1 MFRQP
6 VVLIANSLGQ
16 FSSIRM
22 CVFYKV
28 VYTFVF
34 ILIQAWLVLCYF
46 YVVNGIY
53 NVDLAGH
60 PIGSDPMY
68 PGRMPMQG
76 QPQGGYPM
84 NTGPRAVD
92 HTGYP
97 MNHNMM
103 SQGGQMGYRTTQSAM
118 PGPNRMG
125 PFASSVSPN
134 AVVGANNNPQ
144 MISSMN
150 AHPGAG
156 QYPMGM
162 MNRPQQQQQ
171 MQQQMQHQQQQS
183 MMGMSPNPGGMRMGA
198 QNMGTHLGPISTSG
212 DSTPFQPPISGNN
225 MGMYNRSPNPG
236 GSIMGQNS
244 AVAAQ
249 AAGQKRSS
257 LSPYQSQYRT
267 ATAYSPNSTPP
278 GGPTQPPF
286 QGTPPPP
293 PSYNS
298 SNNSLPSVNQAS
310 TYQVVPP
317 NQTAPNNSNQL
328 PLPSAAGAQEA
339 SNSPRS
345 GPGTPTVATS
355 TVHTH
360 DLVTSQLSPLPVV
373 ANDTT
378 ITVTSSQKSSNT
390 DLAASSSVSQ
400 EVSNASQGSTPQVS
414 PLVLY
419 VYLISCV
426 LPLDY

>member
-1 MFRQP
+1 MY
-6 VVLIANSLGQ
+6 
-16 FSSIRM
+16 
-22 CVFYKV
+22 VFYKSG
-28 VYTFVF
+28 YTFVF

-46 YVVNGIY
+46 SIVNGDIRSLY
-53 NVDLAGH
+53 NLDMAGH

-68 PGRMPMQG
+68 PGRVPMQG
-76 QPQGGYPM
+76 QPQGAYPM

-92 HTGYP
+92 HAGYP

-103 SQGGQMGYRTTQSAM
+103 SQGGQVVYRTTQSAM
-118 PGPNRMG
+118 PGPNRLG
-125 PFASSVSPN
+125 PFSSSVSPN

-144 MISSMN
+144 MISGMN
-150 AHPGAG
+150 AHPGAAG

-162 MNRPQQQQQ
+162 MNRPQQLQQQ
-171 MQQQMQHQQQQS
+171 QQQIQQQQS
-183 MMGMSPNPGGMRMGA
+183 MMGMSPNPGGMRMAA
-198 QNMGTHLGPISTSG
+198 QNMGAHLGPISTSG
-212 DSTPFQPPISGNN
+212 DSTPFQPPISGN

-236 GSIMGQNS
+236 GSLMGQNS
-244 AVAAQ
+244 AVVAQ
-249 AAGQKRSS
+249 AAAGQKRTS

-267 ATAYSPNSTPP
+267 AAYSPNSTPP
-278 GGPTQPPF
+278 GGPTQPTF
-286 QGTPPPP
+286 QGAPTPPP

-298 SNNSLPSVNQAS
+298 SNNPLPSVNQAS

-328 PLPSAAGAQEA
+328 PLPSAGTAQEA

-360 DLVTSQLSPLPVV
+360 DLVTSQLSPLPVM

-390 DLAASSSVSQ
+390 DLTASSSVSQ

-414 PLVLY
+414 QLY
-419 VYLISCV
+419 ILLSYFICIVIRL
-426 LPLDY
+426 

>member
-1 MFRQP
+1 
-6 VVLIANSLGQ
+6 
-16 FSSIRM
+16 
-22 CVFYKV
+22 
-28 VYTFVF
+28 
-34 ILIQAWLVLCYF
+34 
-46 YVVNGIY
+46 
-53 NVDLAGH
+53 
-60 PIGSDPMY
+60 MY

-76 QPQGGYPM
+76 QPQGAYPM

-92 HTGYP
+92 HAGYP

-103 SQGGQMGYRTTQSAM
+103 TQGGQMGYRTTQSAM
-118 PGPNRMG
+118 PGPNRMVG
-125 PFASSVSPN
+125 PFSSSVSPN

-150 AHPGAG
+150 AHPGTG

-162 MNRPQQQQQ
+162 MNRPQQLQQQ
-171 MQQQMQHQQQQS
+171 QQQQQMQHQQQS

-198 QNMGTHLGPISTSG
+198 QNMGAHIGPISTSG

-236 GSIMGQNS
+236 GSLMGQNS
-244 AVAAQ
+244 AVVAQ
-249 AAGQKRSS
+249 AAGQKRNS

-267 ATAYSPNSTPP
+267 AAAAAYSPNSTSPG

-328 PLPSAAGAQEA
+328 PLPNAAAAQEA

-360 DLVTSQLSPLPVV
+360 DLVTSQLSPLPVD
-373 ANDTT
+373 AT
-378 ITVTSSQKSSNT
+378 ITATSSQKSSNT
-390 DLAASSSVSQ
+390 DLAASSQ

-414 PLVLY
+414 QLFCMYILLHVR
-419 VYLISCV
+419 SH
-426 LPLDY
+426 

>member
-1 MFRQP
+1 
-6 VVLIANSLGQ
+6 
-16 FSSIRM
+16 
-22 CVFYKV
+22 
-28 VYTFVF
+28 
-34 ILIQAWLVLCYF
+34 
-46 YVVNGIY
+46 
-53 NVDLAGH
+53 
-60 PIGSDPMY
+60 
-68 PGRMPMQG
+68 
-76 QPQGGYPM
+76 
-84 NTGPRAVD
+84 
-92 HTGYP
+92 
-97 MNHNMM
+97 
-103 SQGGQMGYRTTQSAM
+103 MGYRTTQSAM
-118 PGPNRMG
+118 PGPNRLG
-125 PFASSVSPN
+125 PFSSSVSPN

-162 MNRPQQQQQ
+162 MSRPQQQQLQ
-171 MQQQMQHQQQQS
+171 QQQMQHQQQS
-183 MMGMSPNPGGMRMGA
+183 MMGMSPNPGGMRMGT

-236 GSIMGQNS
+236 GTLMGQNS

-249 AAGQKRSS
+249 AAGQKRNS

-267 ATAYSPNSTPP
+267 TAYSPNSTPP
-278 GGPTQPPF
+278 GGPAQPPF
-286 QGTPPPP
+286 QGTPP

-328 PLPSAAGAQEA
+328 PLPSAAASQEA

-355 TVHTH
+355 TVHSH
-360 DLVTSQLSPLPVV
+360 DTVTSQLSPLPAM

-378 ITVTSSQKSSNT
+378 LTVTSSQKSSNT
-390 DLAASSSVSQ
+390 DLAAPGSVSQ
-400 EVSNASQGSTPQVS
+400 ETSNVSQGSTPQVS
-414 PLVLY
+414 QLFLCAFLHMY
-419 VYLISCV
+419 CL
-426 LPLDY
+426 